1 MRYVPGVNG
10 DPNQM
15 QRFHDE
21 LRQYGE
27 RGGFHHGDHR
37 WLMLLFFVVLLAALG
52 LIAVSAARW
61 AFGHRPAGSVALADD
76 ALSLLRLRYARGEIG
91 RDDFLLAHGDLGGGS
106 PPADAH
112 PA

>member
-1 MRYVPGVNG
+1 MRP
-10 DPNQM
+10 
-15 QRFHDE
+15 FHDGM
-21 LRQYGE
+21 RQYGE

-37 WLMLLFFVVLLAALG
+37 WLMLLFIVVLLAALC
-52 LIAVSAARW
+52 LLAVSAARW
-61 AFGHRPAGSVALADD
+61 AFGRQPVASVPFADD

-91 RDDFLLAHGDLGGGS
+91 RNDFLLAHGDLGGGS